1 MELFAIEI
9 RTTQW
14 QPMILWYTTALKL
27 KSAVRS
33 EEEGYALLA
42 GRGWRLSLL
51 QMLEEEVRDRSAIS
65 LALEVGDIEAAR
77 DHITTYLTEPAE
89 AIETSDEGFRQW
101 TIADPD
107 GNRIKLFQF
116 IPVD

>member
-9 RTTQW
+9 RTAQW
-14 QPMILWYTTALKL
+14 QPMVLWYTSALNM

-33 EEEGYALLA
+33 VEDGYALLA

-51 QMLEEEVRDRSAIS
+51 ELQQDEPRDRSAIS
-65 LALEVGDIEAAR
+65 LAIEVNDLSAAR
-77 DHITTYLTEPAE
+77 ERIEPFLMGPSSP
-89 AIETSDEGFRQW
+89 IETSDEGFLQW
-101 TIADPD
+101 TTTDPD

-116 IPVD
+116 VAVD